1 MHDGM
6 GPHSTPWEPRVKER
20 RDRHTLV
27 RYVGWFAPPGEP
39 LCNIYSRATSHEIS
53 PVGQALRRPTY
64 HMHGLFRH
72 ELKVG
77 CSLSRFRASVI
88 KLRLSYI
95 RAWVGLFTP
104 NANAALLNDDVAR
117 SRPNFS
123 KAWQGT
129 PAMPAE
135 ASSSGDHV
143 ESVGVH
149 SHLRRHDRRPCSRA
163 C

>member
-1 MHDGM
+1 MRETGHLFCVRHDGM

-27 RYVGWFAPPGEP
+27 RYVGWFATPGEP
-39 LCNIYSRATSHEIS
+39 LCNIYSRVTSHEIS

-77 CSLSRFRASVI
+77 CSLSGFCAPVI

-95 RAWVGLFTP
+95 HTWAGLFTP
-104 NANAALLNDDVAR
+104 NAGAALQTDDVAR
-117 SRPNFS
+117 SRPNFGGARRGS
-123 KAWQGT
+123 
-129 PAMPAE
+129 PAE
-135 ASSSGDHV
+135 
-143 ESVGVH
+143 
-149 SHLRRHDRRPCSRA
+149 RPGGELGA
-163 C
+163 CIRTWAGKHPGP